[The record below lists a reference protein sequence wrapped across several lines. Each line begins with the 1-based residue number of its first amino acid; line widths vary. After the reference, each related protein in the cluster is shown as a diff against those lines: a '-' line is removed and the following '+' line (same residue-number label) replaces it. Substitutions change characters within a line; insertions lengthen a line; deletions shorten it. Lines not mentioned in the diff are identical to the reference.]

1 MLKDEKNFTFF
12 KAKLAI
18 GAVILVAL
26 AVVLT
31 LGLSSIFNHEEK
43 PTKLGFEDIGELAT
57 QAAYTTIVEDTDV
70 SRELFGVSIPFTQ
83 SKLIYSYDVVVKA
96 GLDFDQVKW
105 TVSENKIK
113 VEMPEIRILSSE
125 IQFDSFQTYYENESI
140 FRPVKIDENNQ
151 AIQEMVKKA
160 ETTAVENGL
169 LENARENAE
178 MMIKGFIYQNI
189 DSQEYQISFTYEK
202 GETAQ

>member
-1 MLKDEKNFTFF
+1 
-12 KAKLAI
+12 
-18 GAVILVAL
+18 L

-178 MMIKGFIYQNI
+178 MMIKGFIYQNF

>member
-1 MLKDEKNFTFF
+1 MLKEEKNFNFF

-83 SKLIYSYDVVVKA
+83 SQLIYSYDVIVKA

-105 TVSENKIK
+105 TVNEGEIRVS
-113 VEMPEIRILSSE
+113 MPEIRILGSE
-125 IQFDSFQTYYENESI
+125 LQFDSFKTYYEKESI
-140 FRPVKIDENNQ
+140 FRPVKMEENNQ
-151 AIQEMVKKA
+151 AIQKMVKKA
-160 ETTAVENGL
+160 ENTAVENGL
-169 LENARENAE
+169 LDNARENAE
-178 MMIKGFIYQNI
+178 LIIKGFIYQNF
-189 DSQEYQISFTYEK
+189 DSEEYQVTFAYEK
-202 GETAQ
+202 GEAAA

>member
-18 GAVILVAL
+18 GAVTLVAL

-178 MMIKGFIYQNI
+178 MMIKGFIYQNF

>member
-178 MMIKGFIYQNI
+178 MMIKGFIYQNF
-189 DSQEYQISFTYEK
+189 DSEEYQVTFAYEK
-202 GETAQ
+202 GEAAA

>member
-1 MLKDEKNFTFF
+1 MLKEEKNFTFF

-31 LGLSSIFNHEEK
+31 LGLSSIFNHAEK

-178 MMIKGFIYQNI
+178 MMIKGFIYQNF

>member
-1 MLKDEKNFTFF
+1 MLKEEKNFTFF

-31 LGLSSIFNHEEK
+31 LGLSSIFNHKEK

-105 TVSENKIK
+105 TVRENKIK

-178 MMIKGFIYQNI
+178 MMIKGFIYQNF

>member
-169 LENARENAE
+169 LENAREKAE
-178 MMIKGFIYQNI
+178 MMIKGFIYQNF

>member
-1 MLKDEKNFTFF
+1 MLKEEKNFTFF

-169 LENARENAE
+169 LENAQENAE
-178 MMIKGFIYQNI
+178 MMIKGFIYQNF

>member
-1 MLKDEKNFTFF
+1 MQKEEKRSTLS
-12 KAKLAI
+12 KVKLVA
-18 GAVILVAL
+18 GAAVLVAL
-26 AVVLT
+26 AVTLT
-31 LGLSSIFNHEEK
+31 LGLGSMFRHEEK

-83 SKLIYSYDVVVKA
+83 SKLIY
-96 GLDFDQVKW
+96 
-105 TVSENKIK
+105 
-113 VEMPEIRILSSE
+113 
-125 IQFDSFQTYYENESI
+125 SFQTYYENESI

-178 MMIKGFIYQNI
+178 MMIKGFIYQNF

>member
-1 MLKDEKNFTFF
+1 MLKEEKNFTFF

-105 TVSENKIK
+105 TVNESEIR
-113 VEMPEIRILSSE
+113 VSMPEIRILGSE
-125 IQFDSFQTYYENESI
+125 LQFDSFKTYYEKESI

-178 MMIKGFIYQNI
+178 MMIKGFIYQNF

>member
-1 MLKDEKNFTFF
+1 MLKEEKNFTFF

-178 MMIKGFIYQNI
+178 MMIKGFIYQNF

>member
-178 MMIKGFIYQNI
+178 MMIKGFIYQNF

>member
-1 MLKDEKNFTFF
+1 MQKEEKRSTLS
-12 KAKLAI
+12 KVKLVA
-18 GAVILVAL
+18 GAAVLVAL
-26 AVVLT
+26 AVTLT
-31 LGLSSIFNHEEK
+31 LGLGSMFRHEEK

-83 SKLIYSYDVVVKA
+83 SQLIYSYDVIVKA

-105 TVSENKIK
+105 TVNEGEIRVS
-113 VEMPEIRILSSE
+113 MPEIRILSSE

-178 MMIKGFIYQNI
+178 MMIKGFIYQNF

>member
-18 GAVILVAL
+18 GAAVLVAL

-178 MMIKGFIYQNI
+178 MMIKGFIYQNF
-189 DSQEYQISFTYEK
+189 DSHEYQLSFTYEK

>member
-169 LENARENAE
+169 LDNARENAE
-178 MMIKGFIYQNI
+178 MMIKGFIYQNF

>member
-1 MLKDEKNFTFF
+1 MLKEEKNFTFF

-83 SKLIYSYDVVVKA
+83 SQLIYSYDVIVKA

-105 TVSENKIK
+105 TVNEGEIRVS
-113 VEMPEIRILSSE
+113 MPEIRILGSE
-125 IQFDSFQTYYENESI
+125 LQFDSFKTYYEKESI
-140 FRPVKIDENNQ
+140 FRPVKMEENNQ
-151 AIQEMVKKA
+151 AIQKMVKKA
-160 ETTAVENGL
+160 ENTAVENGL
-169 LENARENAE
+169 LDNARENAE
-178 MMIKGFIYQNI
+178 LIIKGFIYQNF
-189 DSQEYQISFTYEK
+189 DSEEYQVTFAYEK
-202 GETAQ
+202 GEAAA

>member
-1 MLKDEKNFTFF
+1 MQKEEKRSTLS
-12 KAKLAI
+12 KVKLVA
-18 GAVILVAL
+18 GAAVLVAL

-178 MMIKGFIYQNI
+178 MMIKGFIYQNF

>member
-1 MLKDEKNFTFF
+1 MQKEEKRSTLS
-12 KAKLAI
+12 KVKLVA
-18 GAVILVAL
+18 GAAVLVAL
-26 AVVLT
+26 AVTLT
-31 LGLSSIFNHEEK
+31 LGLGSMFRHEEK

-178 MMIKGFIYQNI
+178 MMIKGFIYQNF

>member
-1 MLKDEKNFTFF
+1 MQKEEKRSTLS
-12 KAKLAI
+12 KVKLVA
-18 GAVILVAL
+18 GAAVLVAL
-26 AVVLT
+26 AATLT
-31 LGLSSIFNHEEK
+31 LGLGSMFRHEEK

-83 SKLIYSYDVVVKA
+83 SQLIYSYDVIVKA

-178 MMIKGFIYQNI
+178 MMIKGFIYQNF

>member
-1 MLKDEKNFTFF
+1 MLKEEKNFTFF

-83 SKLIYSYDVVVKA
+83 SQLIYSYDVIVKA

-105 TVSENKIK
+105 TVNESEIR
-113 VEMPEIRILSSE
+113 VSMPEIRILGSE
-125 IQFDSFQTYYENESI
+125 LQFDSFKTYYEKESI
-140 FRPVKIDENNQ
+140 FRPVKMEENNQ
-151 AIQEMVKKA
+151 AIQKMVKKA
-160 ETTAVENGL
+160 ENTAVENGL
-169 LENARENAE
+169 LDNARENAE
-178 MMIKGFIYQNI
+178 LIIKGFIYQNF
-189 DSQEYQISFTYEK
+189 DSEEYQVTFAYEK

>member
-113 VEMPEIRILSSE
+113 VEMPEIRILSSK

-178 MMIKGFIYQNI
+178 MMIKGFIYQNF

>member
-83 SKLIYSYDVVVKA
+83 SKLIYIYDVVVKA

-178 MMIKGFIYQNI
+178 MMIKGFIYQNF

>member
-1 MLKDEKNFTFF
+1 MQKDEKNSTLS

-18 GAVILVAL
+18 GAAILVAL
-26 AVVLT
+26 AVDLT
-31 LGLSSIFNHEEK
+31 LGLSSIFSHEEK

-178 MMIKGFIYQNI
+178 MMIKGFIYQNF

>member
-1 MLKDEKNFTFF
+1 MLKEEKNFNFF

-178 MMIKGFIYQNI
+178 MMIKGFIYQNF

>member
-113 VEMPEIRILSSE
+113 VEMQEIRILSSE

-178 MMIKGFIYQNI
+178 MMIKGFIYQNF

>member
-178 MMIKGFIYQNI
+178 MMIKGFIYQNF

-202 GETAQ
+202 GGTAQ

>member
-1 MLKDEKNFTFF
+1 MLKEEKNFTFF

-151 AIQEMVKKA
+151 AIQGMVKKA

-178 MMIKGFIYQNI
+178 MMIKGFIYQNF

>member
-83 SKLIYSYDVVVKA
+83 SQLIYSYDVIVKA

-105 TVSENKIK
+105 TVNEGEIRVS
-113 VEMPEIRILSSE
+113 MPEIRILGSE
-125 IQFDSFQTYYENESI
+125 LQFDSFKTYYEKESI
-140 FRPVKIDENNQ
+140 FRPVKMEENNQ
-151 AIQEMVKKA
+151 AIQKMVKKA
-160 ETTAVENGL
+160 ENTAVENGL
-169 LENARENAE
+169 LDNARENAE
-178 MMIKGFIYQNI
+178 LIIKGFIYQNF
-189 DSQEYQISFTYEK
+189 DSEEYQVTFAYEK
-202 GETAQ
+202 GEAAA

>member
-1 MLKDEKNFTFF
+1 M
-12 KAKLAI
+12 
-18 GAVILVAL
+18 ILVAL

-83 SKLIYSYDVVVKA
+83 SQLIYSYDVIVKA

-105 TVSENKIK
+105 TVNESEIR
-113 VEMPEIRILSSE
+113 VSMPEIRILGSE
-125 IQFDSFQTYYENESI
+125 LQFDSFKTYYEKESI
-140 FRPVKIDENNQ
+140 FRPVKMEENNQ
-151 AIQEMVKKA
+151 AIQKMVKKA
-160 ETTAVENGL
+160 ENTAVENGL
-169 LENARENAE
+169 LDNARENAE
-178 MMIKGFIYQNI
+178 LIIKGFIYQNF
-189 DSQEYQISFTYEK
+189 DSEEYQVTFAYEK

>member
-1 MLKDEKNFTFF
+1 MQKEEKRSTLS
-12 KAKLAI
+12 KVKLVA
-18 GAVILVAL
+18 GAAVLVAL
-26 AVVLT
+26 AVTLT
-31 LGLSSIFNHEEK
+31 LGLGSMFRHEEK

-160 ETTAVENGL
+160 ESTAVENGL

-178 MMIKGFIYQNI
+178 MMIKGFIYQNF

>member
-113 VEMPEIRILSSE
+113 VEMPEIRILGSE
-125 IQFDSFQTYYENESI
+125 LQFDSFKTYYEKESI
-140 FRPVKIDENNQ
+140 FRPVKMEENNQ
-151 AIQEMVKKA
+151 AIQKMVKKA
-160 ETTAVENGL
+160 ENTAVENGL
-169 LENARENAE
+169 LDNARENAE
-178 MMIKGFIYQNI
+178 LIIKGFIYQNF

>member
-105 TVSENKIK
+105 TVSESKIK

-178 MMIKGFIYQNI
+178 MMIKGFIYQNF

-202 GETAQ
+202 GETVQ

>member
-96 GLDFDQVKW
+96 GLEFDQVKW

-178 MMIKGFIYQNI
+178 MMIKGFIYQNF